1 MKNKQ
6 SSNHLPDVGKKVSS
20 VQQLVNSL
28 IKLGYLHSNG
38 FGQSLK
44 VTEVINQAKE
54 LHKEEITEAW
64 QKGDGVND
72 KVADKMSLDYYNET
86 FNK

>member
-1 MKNKQ
+1 MSKNK

-20 VQQLVNSL
+20 VEQLVNSL

-54 LHKEEITEAW
+54 LHEEEIMEAHFAPKYGCFSE
-64 QKGDGVND
+64 Q
-72 KVADKMSLDYYNET
+72 YYKET
-86 FNK
+86 FKK

>member
-1 MKNKQ
+1 MENKQ

-44 VTEVINQAKE
+44 VTEVINQANE

-72 KVADKMSLDYYNET
+72 KVAYKMSLEYYKDT
-86 FNK
+86 FQ